1 MTCFFLFC
9 FFHIWEIF
17 FFFIH
22 DTMYC
27 AKWICAHT
35 GSIMLLRTCKLL
47 SIQQSKK
54 RCFPM
59 SLSSSSSWNII
70 CHSDLHLQAR
80 NSFFECGLFPSRAS
94 ISVMVWG
101 VIWDKICKEQGRQ
114 SVSHAI
120 CHVWHFVLHR
130 KQHIYLLEQL
140 RIRMSGKIIDTGGKK
155 GKEIYPEGT
164 QVLKQLVCSRN
175 TKKHWAD
182 SLTAQT
188 PGWKKERKPVLEK
201 TDFFVGIR
209 SLATVFFFFSDTC
222 LKANLNMYPKKV
234 FRP

>member
-1 MTCFFLFC
+1 MTCFFLF
-9 FFHIWEIF
+9 FFHNWEIF

-54 RCFPM
+54 RCFPV

-101 VIWDKICKEQGRQ
+101 VIWDKICKEEGRTAISLKLYCTQ
-114 SVSHAI
+114 SSISVGWNNYGSVCQA
-120 CHVWHFVLHR
+120 
-130 KQHIYLLEQL
+130 QLLMWEEK
-140 RIRMSGKIIDTGGKK
+140 R
-155 GKEIYPEGT
+155 KEILPGGHPGS
-164 QVLKQLVCSRN
+164 QVAGP
-175 TKKHWAD
+175 H
-182 SLTAQT
+182 
-188 PGWKKERKPVLEK
+188 
-201 TDFFVGIR
+201 
-209 SLATVFFFFSDTC
+209 
-222 LKANLNMYPKKV
+222 
-234 FRP
+234 